1 MGEKISEIKA
11 NGELRTKKD
20 VSENLFVNDNV
31 ILDNCEDTLS
41 SNDGSYLVKSL
52 TRNVVTKYT
61 CAVECHNSS
70 IVVTTTT
77 SAPST
82 TTTAPNATNAT
93 TTTSASPVA
102 SYVCAIV
109 SDCPASNRSVE
120 YVESNSCTSSNNTFC
135 DNSVEYEFVK
145 LVKED
150 GSDISNLVARNGGDG
165 TISCEIS
172 RLGGDILSVDG
183 NNQASGT
190 LLNIKADKLQN
201 GIGMHIHNM
210 ENDTLTSGSLL
221 QVSTKTSSPENGVVR
236 VNSNNVKSGKIIS
249 IEADALTSGNAIEVS
264 NKGNGLTTGSLLNLE
279 SFATASDSG
288 IVRVNSNN
296 VKSGKIISIEANAL
310 TSGNAIE
317 VTNNG
322 ENLTTGSL
330 LHLNSLASNAQNG
343 IANVVGNNVQDGSIV
358 SIEGNSLTTG
368 SLLNLKSHSFDLE
381 DGAVKIDASK
391 MTKGKGIVLDLSEM
405 TEGTGI
411 EMNDNTNLT
420 SGKLLDIRTTSS
432 NALNPVS
439 IAANAITNGKVVEI
453 SSDGITSGST
463 MVLSTNNGDKMIN
476 TLMGEKISEINR
488 KTQFT

>member
-1 MGEKISEIKA
+1 MTSGNAIEVSNKGNGLTTGSLLNLESFATASDSGIVRVNSNNVKSGKIISIEANALTSGNAIEVTNNGENLTTGSLLHLNSLASNAQNGIANVVGNNVQDGSIVSIEGNSLTTGSLLNLKSHSLNPSQGVVQIDTSKMTKGKGIVLDLSEMTEGTGIEMNDNTNLTSGKLLDIRTTSSNALNPVSIAANAITNGKVVEISSDGITSGSTMVLSTNNGDKMINTLMGEKISEIKA

-70 IVVTTTT
+70 IVVTTTAST
-77 SAPST
+77 SNAT
-82 TTTAPNATNAT
+82 NNATNAT

-236 VNSNNVKSGKIIS
+236 VNSNNVKSG
-249 IEADALTSGNAIEVS
+249 
-264 NKGNGLTTGSLLNLE
+264 
-279 SFATASDSG
+279 
-288 IVRVNSNN
+288 
-296 VKSGKIISIEANAL
+296 
-310 TSGNAIE
+310 
-317 VTNNG
+317 
-322 ENLTTGSL
+322 
-330 LHLNSLASNAQNG
+330 
-343 IANVVGNNVQDGSIV
+343 
-358 SIEGNSLTTG
+358 
-368 SLLNLKSHSFDLE
+368 
-381 DGAVKIDASK
+381 
-391 MTKGKGIVLDLSEM
+391 
-405 TEGTGI
+405 
-411 EMNDNTNLT
+411 
-420 SGKLLDIRTTSS
+420 
-432 NALNPVS
+432 
-439 IAANAITNGKVVEI
+439 
-453 SSDGITSGST
+453 
-463 MVLSTNNGDKMIN
+463 
-476 TLMGEKISEINR
+476 
-488 KTQFT
+488 

>member
-1 MGEKISEIKA
+1 M
-11 NGELRTKKD
+11 
-20 VSENLFVNDNV
+20 
-31 ILDNCEDTLS
+31 
-41 SNDGSYLVKSL
+41 
-52 TRNVVTKYT
+52 
-61 CAVECHNSS
+61 
-70 IVVTTTT
+70 
-77 SAPST
+77 
-82 TTTAPNATNAT
+82 
-93 TTTSASPVA
+93 
-102 SYVCAIV
+102 
-109 SDCPASNRSVE
+109 
-120 YVESNSCTSSNNTFC
+120 
-135 DNSVEYEFVK
+135 
-145 LVKED
+145 
-150 GSDISNLVARNGGDG
+150 
-165 TISCEIS
+165 
-172 RLGGDILSVDG
+172 SVDG

-221 QVSTKTSSPENGVVR
+221 QVSTKTSSPENGV
-236 VNSNNVKSGKIIS
+236 
-249 IEADALTSGNAIEVS
+249 
-264 NKGNGLTTGSLLNLE
+264 
-279 SFATASDSG
+279 
-288 IVRVNSNN
+288 VRVNSNN

-476 TLMGEKISEINR
+476 ALMGEKISEIKANGELR
-488 KTQFT
+488 TKKDVSENLFVNDNVILDNCEDTLSSNDGSYLVKSLTRNVVTKYTCAVECHNSSIVVTTTTSAPSTTTTNASNLSLIHI